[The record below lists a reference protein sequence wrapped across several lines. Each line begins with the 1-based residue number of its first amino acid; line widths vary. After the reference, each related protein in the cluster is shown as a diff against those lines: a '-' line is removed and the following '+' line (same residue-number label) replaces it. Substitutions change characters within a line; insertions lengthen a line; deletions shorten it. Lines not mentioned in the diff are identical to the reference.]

1 MRKACTEK
9 QAVAKHQVCG
19 AFLHFLDEFS
29 KVCPA
34 GEFKGISKNLH
45 TQFQSGYMDPDLA
58 HCLETQVPPG
68 DMSAITSFR
77 LSDGRASL
85 DGWTFV
91 RSCFLKKPSFQDYK
105 QKWYRNMFLNHSVPF
120 LQPLW
125 SDCFA
130 RQAVYCTDR
139 EDQTG
144 RAWSQRIRG
153 GSQPSQSGPPGYL
166 CEAWQRLDHAACARG
181 WKAVGIGETCQGPQ
195 ILGKQAAATG
205 LWYVCFQRRICVL
218 RGLDLDVDGFDIL
231 FCFFF
236 CS

>member
-1 MRKACTEK
+1 MLEAGQVMLLLSRLQQDHDNQPSTMRKACTEK

-85 DGWTFV
+85 DG
-91 RSCFLKKPSFQDYK
+91 
-105 QKWYRNMFLNHSVPF
+105 
-120 LQPLW
+120 
-125 SDCFA
+125 
-130 RQAVYCTDR
+130 
-139 EDQTG
+139 
-144 RAWSQRIRG
+144 
-153 GSQPSQSGPPGYL
+153 
-166 CEAWQRLDHAACARG
+166 
-181 WKAVGIGETCQGPQ
+181 
-195 ILGKQAAATG
+195 
-205 LWYVCFQRRICVL
+205 
-218 RGLDLDVDGFDIL
+218 
-231 FCFFF
+231 
-236 CS
+236 